1 MTSIP
6 SWFRRHFGGPRLPVI
21 AAAAVIALLLALL
34 MQSAPEDDEALPAV
48 SETQGGM
55 GLSAAGAAQAVYVCP
70 MNCVSA
76 MPKPGKC
83 PVCGMELVALFDH
96 AGLSGR
102 SDATLDLS
110 SEEARKAGIRILPV
124 ERRAVTATIRLYGKI
139 EYDPVDQYRVTAFA
153 PGIID
158 RIYVQRAGQT
168 VRRGDPLFDL
178 HSSELF
184 FVEQDLFEALKA
196 FPDAVDFRPSRG
208 QTYQRMMRPARRSFD
223 VMDEEGKV
231 DASKKVALERIEQ
244 SKRKMRLLGLTDA
257 DIDNVMARG
266 LPTGIST
273 VTTPISGVVLEQAA
287 FKGAYVNTGETIFV
301 VANPRFLWARLDAYE
316 SDFAWLRI
324 GQEAEFVTDAFP
336 GKTFRGTV
344 LYLDP
349 FFDPVSRTFKVG
361 VLYQEPQ
368 SQLKPNMLVRCVIH
382 ARMTAQGDA
391 AGNGEQT
398 AGSDPLVIPES
409 APLITGTRAIVYVH
423 DPHRPGSFSARSVV
437 LGPRAQG
444 YYVVREGLSE
454 GEQVVVS
461 GNFKIDSAVQIQA
474 KPSMMDH
481 GEQTAAQS
489 EGERPP
495 TPAAKRDSGGQPSSN
510 TVPVEHPS
518 HEGHSSGMSGDPGMQ
533 SKHQ

>member
-1 MTSIP
+1 M
-6 SWFRRHFGGPRLPVI
+6 PVI
-21 AAAAVIALLLALL
+21 AAAAIVALLLASL
-34 MQSAPEDDEALPAV
+34 MHSSPEDDEALLIVA
-48 SETQGGM
+48 ETRGGTD
-55 GLSAAGAAQAVYVCP
+55 LSAAGTAQAVYACP

-83 PVCGMELVALFDH
+83 PVCGMELVAVFGH
-96 AGLSGR
+96 AGLSGH
-102 SDATLDLS
+102 SDAALHLS
-110 SEEARKAGIRILPV
+110 SAEARKAGIRIQAV
-124 ERRAVTATIRLYGKI
+124 ERRAVTATIRLFGKI
-139 EYDPVDQYRVTAFA
+139 EYDPVDQFRVTAFA
-153 PGIID
+153 PGVID

-184 FVEQDLFEALKA
+184 FLEQDLFEALKA

-223 VMDEEGKV
+223 VVDPEGKV
-231 DASKKVALERIEQ
+231 DEAKKLALERIEQ

-273 VTTPISGVVLEQAA
+273 VTTPISGVILEQAA

-336 GKTFRGTV
+336 GRTFKGTV

-349 FFDPVSRTFKVG
+349 FFNPVSRTFKVG
-361 VLYQEPQ
+361 VLYQETQ
-368 SQLKPNMLVRCVIH
+368 TQLKPNMLVRCVIH
-382 ARMTAQGDA
+382 AQMTARAETADKSA
-391 AGNGEQT
+391 AG
-398 AGSDPLVIPES
+398 DPLVIPES

-423 DPHRPGSFSARSVV
+423 DPHQPGSFSARSVV

-444 YYVVREGLSE
+444 YYVVREGVSE
-454 GEQVVVS
+454 GEQVAVS

-481 GEQTAAQS
+481 DEQSTAGREGDDQTA
-489 EGERPP
+489 
-495 TPAAKRDSGGQPSSN
+495 PAPEPDTGDQLSSRKG
-510 TVPVEHPS
+510 PVEHPS
-518 HEGHSSGMSGDPGMQ
+518 HEGRSSDMSENDPIR
-533 SKHQ
+533 SEHQ